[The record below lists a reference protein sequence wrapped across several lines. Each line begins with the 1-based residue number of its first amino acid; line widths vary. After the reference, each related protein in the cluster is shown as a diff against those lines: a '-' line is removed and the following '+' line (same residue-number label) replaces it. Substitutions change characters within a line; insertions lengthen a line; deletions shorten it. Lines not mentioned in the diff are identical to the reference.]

1 MEKQFINYDLALKL
15 KELGFDEEC
24 FAYYNNNHLG
34 VYQNEDYYLSSDSPP
49 DNRIEAPLWQQAFDW
64 IRINKNIQ
72 IHIFIFDNEWY
83 FNGRNIKS
91 DSGYFDES
99 NNKYPTYED
108 ARLACLEKLI
118 ELVENKKG

>member
-1 MEKQFINYDLALKL
+1 MGNHSNINNMFIPYELALRL
-15 KELGFDEEC
+15 KELGFNEKC
-24 FAYYNNNHLG
+24 FD
-34 VYQNEDYYLSSDSPP
+34 VYSDVKSVGMFRNSPRDRTP
-49 DNRIEAPLWQQAFDW
+49 KILWQQAFDW
-64 IRINKNIQ
+64 IRVNKNIQ

-91 DSGYFDES
+91 DLGYFDES

-118 ELVENKKG
+118 EIVENKLQ